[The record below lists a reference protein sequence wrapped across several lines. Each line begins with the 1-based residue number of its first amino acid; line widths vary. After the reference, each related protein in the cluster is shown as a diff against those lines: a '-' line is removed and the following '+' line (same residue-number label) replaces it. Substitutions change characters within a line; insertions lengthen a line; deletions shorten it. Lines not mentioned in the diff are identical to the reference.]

1 MKNKVVTPDEKQ
13 INRRITKNT
22 FAKGIFFLGTLFG
35 IIVLAALL
43 IRIFTQGIGYL
54 DFDFLSNFAS
64 RRPEDAGIRAAI
76 LGTVWIMSITIPVSL
91 ILGVSTSIYL
101 EEYAPKNKFTH
112 FIELNLANLAGV
124 PSVVFGLLGLTIFV
138 RLLEM
143 GRSILAG
150 GLTMSLLILP
160 VIVVA
165 SKEAIRSIPQEQ
177 YEAAYA
183 MGATKWQII
192 RTVVLPAA
200 TPGILTGAILS
211 LSRGVGETASLLM
224 IGAMTF
230 IAYIPAS
237 VLDGFTV
244 LPIQI
249 FSWASRPQTE
259 FQAVAAAG
267 SIVLLVILIVM
278 NSLAIFIRNKYS
290 KRY

>member
-1 MKNKVVTPDEKQ
+1 MKNKVVSPNEKQ
-13 INRRITKNT
+13 IQKRITKNKL
-22 FAKGIFFLGTLFG
+22 AKGLFFTGTLFG
-35 IIVLAALL
+35 MVVLAALL

-54 DFDFLSNFAS
+54 DIDFLTNYAS

-91 ILGVSTSIYL
+91 ILGVGTSIYL
-101 EEYAPKNKFTH
+101 EEYAPKNKLTR

-124 PSVVFGLLGLTIFV
+124 PSVVFGLLGLTVFV
-138 RLLEM
+138 RLFAM

-230 IAYIPAS
+230 IAYTPTS

-249 FSWASRPQTE
+249 FSWASRPQAE

-267 SIVLLVILIVM
+267 SIVLLFILIVM
-278 NSLAIFIRNKYS
+278 NSLAILIRNKYS

>member
-1 MKNKVVTPDEKQ
+1 MKDKVVSPNEKQ
-13 INRRITKNT
+13 IQRRIIKNKL
-22 FAKGIFFLGTLFG
+22 AKGIFFTGTLFG
-35 IIVLAALL
+35 MLVLATLL
-43 IRIFTQGIGYL
+43 IRIFTQGISYL
-54 DFDFLSNFAS
+54 DFEFLTNFAS
-64 RRPEDAGIRAAI
+64 RRPEDAGIKAAI

-91 ILGVSTSIYL
+91 ILGVGTSIYL
-101 EEYAPKNKFTH
+101 EEYAPKNKLTR

-124 PSVVFGLLGLTIFV
+124 PSVVFGLLGLTVFV

-230 IAYIPAS
+230 IAYTPTGF
-237 VLDGFTV
+237 LDGFTV

-249 FSWASRPQTE
+249 FSWASRPQAE

-267 SIVLLVILIVM
+267 SIVLLIILILM
-278 NSLAIFIRNKYS
+278 NSLAILIRNKYS

>member
-1 MKNKVVTPDEKQ
+1 MKNKVVVPDEKQ
-13 INRRITKNT
+13 ISRRITKNKL
-22 FAKGIFFLGTLFG
+22 AKGIFFAGTLFG
-35 IIVLAALL
+35 IVVLAALL

-54 DFDFLSNFAS
+54 DLDFLTNYAS
-64 RRPEDAGIRAAI
+64 RRPEDAGIKAAI
-76 LGTVWIMSITIPVSL
+76 LGTIWVMSITIPVSL

-101 EEYAPKNKFTH
+101 EEYAKKNKFTR

-124 PSVVFGLLGLTIFV
+124 PSVVFGLLGLTVFV
-138 RLLEM
+138 RLFEM

-192 RTVVLPAA
+192 KTVVLPAA

-211 LSRGVGETASLLM
+211 LSRAVGETASLLM

-230 IAYIPAS
+230 IAFNPTS

-249 FSWASRPQTE
+249 FSWASRPQAE

-267 SIVLLVILIVM
+267 SIVLLIILIVM

>member
-1 MKNKVVTPDEKQ
+1 MKNKIVVPDEKQ
-13 INRRITKNT
+13 ISKRISKNKV
-22 FAKGIFFLGTLFG
+22 ARGVFFIATLFG
-35 IIVLAALL
+35 MVVLATLI
-43 IRIFTQGIGYL
+43 IRIVTQGIGYL
-54 DFDFLSNFAS
+54 DFDYLTNYAS
-64 RRPEDAGIRAAI
+64 RRPKDAGIKAAI
-76 LGTVWIMSITIPVSL
+76 MGTVWVMSITIPVSL

-101 EEYAPKNKFTH
+101 EEYAPKNKFTR
-112 FIELNLANLAGV
+112 FIELNIANLAGV
-124 PSVVFGLLGLTIFV
+124 PSVVFGLLGLTVFV
-138 RLLEM
+138 RFLQM

-150 GLTMSLLILP
+150 GFTMSLLILP

-192 RTVVLPAA
+192 RTVVIPAA

-230 IAYIPAS
+230 IAYVPES

-249 FSWASRPQTE
+249 FNWASRPQPE
-259 FQAVAAAG
+259 FQSVAAAG
-267 SIVLLVILIVM
+267 SIVLLLILIIM
-278 NSLAIFIRNKYS
+278 NSLAILIRNKYS

>member
-1 MKNKVVTPDEKQ
+1 MKNKVVSPNEKQ
-13 INRRITKNT
+13 IQRRITKNKL
-22 FAKGIFFLGTLFG
+22 AKGVFFTGTLFG
-35 IIVLAALL
+35 MVVLAALL

-54 DFDFLSNFAS
+54 DFDFLTNYAS
-64 RRPEDAGIRAAI
+64 RRPEDAGIKAAI

-91 ILGVSTSIYL
+91 ILGVGTSIYL
-101 EEYAPKNKFTH
+101 EEYAPKNKLTR

-124 PSVVFGLLGLTIFV
+124 PSVVFGLLGLTVFV
-138 RLLEM
+138 RLFAM

-230 IAYIPAS
+230 IAYTPTGF
-237 VLDGFTV
+237 LDGFTV

-249 FSWASRPQTE
+249 FSWASRPQAE

-267 SIVLLVILIVM
+267 SIVLLIILIVM
-278 NSLAIFIRNKYS
+278 NSLAILIRNKYT

>member
-1 MKNKVVTPDEKQ
+1 MSKKIVSPNEKQ
-13 INRRITKNT
+13 IQRRVTKNKL
-22 FAKGIFFLGTLFG
+22 AQGLFFTGTLFG
-35 IIVLAALL
+35 MIVLAALL

-54 DFDFLSNFAS
+54 DLDFLTNYAS
-64 RRPEDAGIRAAI
+64 RRPEDAGIKAAI
-76 LGTVWIMSITIPVSL
+76 LGTFWIMSITIPVSL
-91 ILGVSTSIYL
+91 ILGVGTSIYL
-101 EEYAPKNKFTH
+101 EEYAPKNKFTR

-124 PSVVFGLLGLTIFV
+124 PSVVFGLLGLTVFV
-138 RLLEM
+138 RLLGM

-211 LSRGVGETASLLM
+211 LSRGVGETASILM

-230 IAYIPAS
+230 IAYTPTS

-249 FSWASRPQTE
+249 FSWASRPQAE

-267 SIVLLVILIVM
+267 SIVLLIILIVM
-278 NSLAIFIRNKYS
+278 NSLAIIIRNKYS

>member
-1 MKNKVVTPDEKQ
+1 MKNKVVSPNEKQ
-13 INRRITKNT
+13 IQKRITKNKL
-22 FAKGIFFLGTLFG
+22 AKGLFFTGTLFG
-35 IIVLAALL
+35 MVVLAALL

-54 DFDFLSNFAS
+54 DIDFLTNYAS

-91 ILGVSTSIYL
+91 ILGVGTSIYL
-101 EEYAPKNKFTH
+101 EEYAPKNKLTRC
-112 FIELNLANLAGV
+112 IELNLANLAGV
-124 PSVVFGLLGLTIFV
+124 PSVVCGLLGLTVFV
-138 RLLEM
+138 RLFAM

-160 VIVVA
+160 VSVVA

-230 IAYIPAS
+230 IAYTPTS

-249 FSWASRPQTE
+249 FSWASRPQAE

-267 SIVLLVILIVM
+267 SIVLLFILIVM
-278 NSLAIFIRNKYS
+278 NSLAILIRNKYS

>member
-1 MKNKVVTPDEKQ
+1 MKNNSVTPDEKQ
-13 INRRITKNT
+13 IDRRIIKNKL
-22 FAKGIFFLGTLFG
+22 AKGVFFLGTLFG

-43 IRIFTQGIGYL
+43 IRIFTQGIAYL
-54 DFDFLSNFAS
+54 DFGFLSNFAS

-76 LGTVWIMSITIPVSL
+76 LGTIWIMSITIPVSL

-101 EEYAPKNKFTH
+101 EEYAPRNKFTR

-124 PSVVFGLLGLTIFV
+124 PSVVFGLLGLTVFV

-150 GLTMSLLILP
+150 GFTMSLLILP

-165 SKEAIRSIPQEQ
+165 SKEAIRAIPQEQ
-177 YEAAYA
+177 YDAAYA

-230 IAYIPAS
+230 IAYTPAS

-249 FSWASRPQTE
+249 FSWA
-259 FQAVAAAG
+259 
-267 SIVLLVILIVM
+267 
-278 NSLAIFIRNKYS
+278 
-290 KRY
+290 

>member
-1 MKNKVVTPDEKQ
+1 MKDNSVTPDEQQ
-13 INRRITKNT
+13 IDRRIIKNKL
-22 FAKGIFFLGTLFG
+22 AKGVFFLGTLFG

-43 IRIFTQGIGYL
+43 IRIFTQGIAYL
-54 DFDFLSNFAS
+54 DFGFLSNFAS

-76 LGTVWIMSITIPVSL
+76 LGTIWIMSITIPVSL

-101 EEYAPKNKFTH
+101 EEYAPRNKFTR

-124 PSVVFGLLGLTIFV
+124 PSVVFGLLGLTVFV

-150 GLTMSLLILP
+150 GFTMSLLILP

-165 SKEAIRSIPQEQ
+165 SKEAIRAIPQEQ
-177 YEAAYA
+177 YDAAYA

-230 IAYIPAS
+230 IAYTPAS

-249 FSWASRPQTE
+249 FSWASRPQAE

-278 NSLAIFIRNKYS
+278 NTLAIIIRNNYS

>member
-1 MKNKVVTPDEKQ
+1 MKNNSVTPDEKQ
-13 INRRITKNT
+13 IDRRIIKNKL
-22 FAKGIFFLGTLFG
+22 AKGVFFLGTLFG

-43 IRIFTQGIGYL
+43 IRIFTQGIAYL
-54 DFDFLSNFAS
+54 DFGFLSNFAS

-76 LGTVWIMSITIPVSL
+76 LGTIWIMSITIPVSL

-101 EEYAPKNKFTH
+101 EEYAPRNKFTR

-124 PSVVFGLLGLTIFV
+124 PSVVFGLLGLTVFV

-150 GLTMSLLILP
+150 GFTMSLLILP

-165 SKEAIRSIPQEQ
+165 SKEAIRAIPQEQ
-177 YEAAYA
+177 YDAAYA

-230 IAYIPAS
+230 IAYTPAS

-249 FSWASRPQTE
+249 FSWASRPQAE

-267 SIVLLVILIVM
+267 SIVLLIILIVM
-278 NSLAIFIRNKYS
+278 NALAIIIRNNYS

>member
-1 MKNKVVTPDEKQ
+1 MNNKVVVPDEKQ
-13 INRRITKNT
+13 ISRRITRNKL
-22 FAKGIFFLGTLFG
+22 AQGIFLMATLFG
-35 IIVLAALL
+35 MIVLATLL
-43 IRIFTQGIGYL
+43 IRIFSQGIGYL
-54 DFDFLSNFAS
+54 NIDFLTNYAS
-64 RRPEDAGIRAAI
+64 RRPEDAGVKAAL
-76 LGTVWIMSITIPVSL
+76 LGTIWVMSITIPVSL
-91 ILGVSTSIYL
+91 ILGVGTSIYL
-101 EEYAPKNKFTH
+101 EEYAPKNKFTR
-112 FIELNLANLAGV
+112 FIELNIANLAGV
-124 PSVVFGLLGLTIFV
+124 PSVVFGLLGLTVFV
-138 RLLEM
+138 RLLGM

-200 TPGILTGAILS
+200 TPGILTGAILA

-230 IAYIPAS
+230 IAYTPTS
-237 VLDGFTV
+237 VLDSFTI

-249 FSWASRPQTE
+249 FSWAGRPQAS

-267 SIVLLVILIVM
+267 SIVLLIILIVM
-278 NSLAIFIRNKYS
+278 NSLAIVIRNKYS

>member
-1 MKNKVVTPDEKQ
+1 MKNKVVVPDKKQ
-13 INRRITKNT
+13 ISKRITKNKL
-22 FAKGIFFLGTLFG
+22 AKGIFFMATIFG
-35 IIVLAALL
+35 MIVLATLI
-43 IRIFTQGIGYL
+43 IRIVTQGIGYL
-54 DFDFLSNFAS
+54 DFSFLTNYAS
-64 RRPEDAGIRAAI
+64 RRPEDAGIKAAI
-76 LGTVWIMSITIPVSL
+76 LGTIWVMSITIPVSL
-91 ILGVSTSIYL
+91 ILGVGTSIYL
-101 EEYAPKNKFTH
+101 EEYAPKNKLTR

-124 PSVVFGLLGLTIFV
+124 PSVVFGLLGLTVFV

-230 IAYIPAS
+230 IAYTPTS

-249 FSWASRPQTE
+249 FSWASRPQAE

-267 SIVLLVILIVM
+267 SIVLLIILIVM
-278 NSLAIFIRNKYS
+278 NSLAIVIRNKYS

>member
-1 MKNKVVTPDEKQ
+1 MKNKVVVPDEKQ
-13 INRRITKNT
+13 ISRRITKNKL
-22 FAKGIFFLGTLFG
+22 AKGIFLAGTLFG
-35 IIVLAALL
+35 IVVLATLL

-54 DFDFLSNFAS
+54 DIDFLTNYAS
-64 RRPEDAGIRAAI
+64 RRSEDAGIKAAI
-76 LGTVWIMSITIPVSL
+76 LGTIWVMSITIPVSL

-101 EEYAPKNKFTH
+101 EEYAKKNKFTR

-124 PSVVFGLLGLTIFV
+124 PSVVFGLLGLTVFV
-138 RLLEM
+138 RLFEM

-192 RTVVLPAA
+192 KTVVLPAA

-211 LSRGVGETASLLM
+211 LSRAVGETASLLM

-230 IAYIPAS
+230 IAFNPSS

-249 FSWASRPQTE
+249 FSWASRPQAE

-267 SIVLLVILIVM
+267 SIVLLIILIVM